1 MENINNASFLIDW
14 YVSNKQLLMLIFSES
29 VHVSSQSLL
38 IYKQTVT
45 GRMLINI
52 INF

>member
-14 YVSNKQLLMLIFSES
+14 YITSKQLLVLIFSES
-29 VHVSSQSLL
+29 VQVSSETLV
-38 IYKQTVT
+38 ICKQAVT

-52 INF
+52 INS